1 MFLIQLLEVIGLL
14 MTLILSALGYFATLH
29 ISSIEVKDWPHK
41 KEIMAKHPNP
51 ISSHVLDTTSGL
63 PAPGIGITFEKF
75 DEVNNDWI
83 HVVRKETNEDG
94 RSSGFLTWEEFETI
108 TYRMRFETKE
118 YFQKKGQETFYPY
131 AEVVFEIKDSQA
143 HYHIPL
149 LLSPYGYT
157 TYRGS

>member
-1 MFLIQLLEVIGLL
+1 
-14 MTLILSALGYFATLH
+14 
-29 ISSIEVKDWPHK
+29 
-41 KEIMAKHPNP
+41 MAKHPNP
-51 ISSHVLDTTSGL
+51 ISSHVLDTASGL

-75 DEVNNDWI
+75 DEVKKDWI

-94 RSSGFLTWEEFETI
+94 RASGYLSWEEFETI

-118 YFQKKGQETFYPY
+118 YFHKKGQETFYPY
-131 AEVVFEIKDSQA
+131 AEVVFEIKDSKA